1 MNAETSD
8 SQDIQGALDG
18 ENEAGIDVMSSPVA
32 VVAMPSS
39 TALTLC
45 LPDEA
50 ATQALG
56 RVLGPLLT
64 PGMVVWLD
72 GDLGTGKTALAR
84 AVLRSLGYDGPVKSP
99 TYTLVEFYVISRLYL
114 YHFDFYRFNQPS
126 EFEDAG
132 LGEYF
137 RNEAVC
143 LVEWPDKAAGYV
155 PPADLHIA
163 FHFAGMAGRVGAEND
178 RELGVECDPAAV
190 PKSGRILV
198 LHAHSTVG
206 GQCLNNLRARC
217 SNAAN

>member
-1 MNAETSD
+1 MA
-8 SQDIQGALDG
+8 GA
-18 ENEAGIDVMSSPVA
+18 DVVLSFALSPTA
-32 VVAMPSS
+32 SP
-39 TALTLC
+39 ALTLH

-56 RVLGPLLT
+56 RALGPLLT

-72 GDLGTGKTALAR
+72 GDLGAGKTALAR
-84 AVLRSLGYDGPVKSP
+84 AVLRGLGYDGPVKSP

-114 YHFDFYRFNQPS
+114 YHFDFYRFNEPS

-137 RNEAVC
+137 RNDGVC

-155 PPADLHIA
+155 PAADLHIA
-163 FHFAGMAGRVGAEND
+163 FHFAERAGRVGAENGPEND
-178 RELGVECDPAAV
+178 VECDPAAV
-190 PKSGRILV
+190 PHSGRILV
-198 LHAHSTVG
+198 LHAHSAAG
-206 GQCLNNLRARC
+206 RQCLNSLRAHC